1 MWTMLQSVIS
11 SLPGSFVILGDF
23 NQVFCHGDEHGYNR
37 NTPQGMNRF
46 AEFVSIINCWRF
58 LVRVCSLLGRTTDMG
73 MLILM
78 KDWIELFVP
87 KSDRFCRKM
96 RFYLLSPS
104 RDQTIV
110 VLFWMLVGVMLSPD
124 RPSSLKQYGCSLRK
138 HRRLS
143 NGFGC
148 TLRVVPLCMPL
159 CVGRAF
165 CCGN

>member
-1 MWTMLQSVIS
+1 MLQSVIS
-11 SLPGSFVILGDF
+11 ALPGLFVILGDF
-23 NQVFCHGDEHGYNR
+23 NQVLCHGDELSYNR

-96 RFYLLSPS
+96 WLYLLSPS

-110 VLFWMLVGVMLSPD
+110 VLFWILVGVMVTQIDP
-124 RPSSLKQYGCSLRK
+124 Q
-138 HRRLS
+138 
-143 NGFGC
+143 
-148 TLRVVPLCMPL
+148 V
-159 CVGRAF
+159 
-165 CCGN
+165 